1 MNKELA
7 IKLSNVY
14 KSFGNN
20 HVVRGLNL
28 EIFKGE
34 SVVLLG
40 GSGTGKS
47 VTLKLMLGLLK
58 PDSGNI
64 QITGK
69 EITTL
74 KEDELYKNNKNI
86 GMLFQSGALFDS
98 ISVWENIAFSLINV
112 DKIPLVKARQ
122 IAIEKLDDVGLSK
135 EVADMMPDDLSGG
148 MKKRVGLARAIAD
161 NPEIIFFDEPTTG
174 LDPIMSNVI
183 NNLIKKCVK
192 QLGATA
198 FTITHDINSA
208 KQIADRVVV
217 LHEGKIIWSGTPNE
231 LDTTSCEYVK
241 NFVSGNSSK
250 ILTFYK

>member
-7 IKLSNVY
+7 IKLSNVC

-20 HVVRGLNL
+20 HVVRDLNL

-58 PDSGNI
+58 PDSGSI

-69 EITTL
+69 EITIL

-122 IAIEKLDDVGLSK
+122 IAIEKLNDVGLSK

-217 LHEGKIIWSGTPNE
+217 LHEGKIIWSGKPTE
-231 LDTTSCEYVK
+231 LETSSSEYVR
-241 NFVSGNSSK
+241 NFVSGNS
-250 ILTFYK
+250 YND

>member
-7 IKLSNVY
+7 IKLSNVC

-34 SVVLLG
+34 SIVLLG

-58 PDSGNI
+58 PDSGSI

-69 EITTL
+69 EITIL

-122 IAIEKLDDVGLSK
+122 IAIEKLNDVGLSK

-217 LHEGKIIWSGTPNE
+217 LHEGKIIWSGKPTE
-231 LDTTSCEYVK
+231 LETSSSEYVR
-241 NFVSGNSSK
+241 NFVSGN
-250 ILTFYK
+250 LF

>member
-7 IKLSNVY
+7 IKLSNVC

-58 PDSGNI
+58 PDSGSI
-64 QITGK
+64 QITEK

-122 IAIEKLDDVGLSK
+122 IAIEKLGDVGLSK

-217 LHEGKIIWSGTPNE
+217 LHEGKIIWSGKPTE
-231 LDTTSCEYVK
+231 LETSSSKYVR
-241 NFVSGNSSK
+241 NFVSGISYNN
-250 ILTFYK
+250 

>member
-7 IKLSNVY
+7 IKLSNVC

-28 EIFKGE
+28 EILKGE

-58 PDSGNI
+58 PDSGSI

-69 EITTL
+69 EITIL

-217 LHEGKIIWSGTPNE
+217 LHEGKIIWSGKPTE
-231 LDTTSCEYVK
+231 LETSSSEYVR
-241 NFVSGNSSK
+241 NFVSGISYNN
-250 ILTFYK
+250 